1 MNAPIKNKCAP
12 MRFGAVVVSPFF
24 LILVSKILQIYLN
37 ARFFFKVLRVFLKRR
52 LALEFD
58 AFIFIIILWKCFREA
73 KIGSFSVIAGKMVY
87 FALKWRFSPRN
98 RCAYPRNGRL
108 YRKWRRF
115 LAISGAGLLNR
126 VIYTLLAYSKM

>member
-1 MNAPIKNKCAP
+1 MRPHAFWGSCGQSFLFNFGLKNSSNLLKC
-12 MRFGAVVVSPFF
+12 PFF
-24 LILVSKILQIYLN
+24 FK
-37 ARFFFKVLRVFLKRR
+37 KVLRVVLKRR

-98 RCAYPRNGRL
+98 RCARPRNGRL
-108 YRKWRRF
+108 YSKWRRF
-115 LAISGAGLLNR
+115 LAIFGAGLLNG